1 MNTSPPTH
9 LPTSSMV
16 TSDLTLSII
25 QINLRH
31 SKLASAALSQLLL
44 GLNIDIALIQEPYAS
59 NNTEAI
65 PNVPL
70 GYQAFHALS
79 SDHAYGA
86 VILSKSCLRAKL
98 HPCSSNELAVIRVD
112 TIASSSL
119 STISLYVRPIRRDLS
134 GLMSSVVGTLDV
146 AGQ

>member
-1 MNTSPPTH
+1 MNTSSPTH
-9 LPTSSMV
+9 FSTSSMI
-16 TSDLTLSII
+16 TSDLTLYII

-31 SKLASAALSQLLL
+31 SKLASSALSQLLL
-44 GLNIDIALIQEPYAS
+44 DLQIDIGLIQEPYAS
-59 NNTEAI
+59 NNTNAI
-65 PNVPL
+65 LNVPL

-86 VILSKSCLRAKL
+86 VNLSKSSLRAKL
-98 HPCSSNELAVIRVD
+98 HPCFSNELAVIRVD
-112 TIASSSL
+112 TAASSSL
-119 STISLYVRPIRRDLS
+119 YFISLYVRPSRSDLS